1 MFKCQAWTGYALVL
15 LLFSSIDTFA
25 AEETDAAA
33 ESAAEDDSAGSSQL
47 GGLAEIVVTAQKR
60 SESINKVGLA
70 ISALSGDTLKDLN
83 IHSVQDLTQVVPGLT
98 YAASLLDTPVYSL
111 RGVGFYETTLAAYPD
126 VSVYVDQVPL
136 AFPVLTGNV
145 GLDLE
150 RVEVL
155 K

>member
-15 LLFSSIDTFA
+15 LLFSSIETSV

-33 ESAAEDDSAGSSQL
+33 ESAAEDDSGGSPQQ

-83 IHSVQDLTQVVPGLT
+83 IHSVQDLAQVVPGLT
-98 YAASLLDTPVYSL
+98 YAASLLDTRCIRFV
-111 RGVGFYETTLAAYPD
+111 V
-126 VSVYVDQVPL
+126 
-136 AFPVLTGNV
+136 
-145 GLDLE
+145 
-150 RVEVL
+150 
-155 K
+155 